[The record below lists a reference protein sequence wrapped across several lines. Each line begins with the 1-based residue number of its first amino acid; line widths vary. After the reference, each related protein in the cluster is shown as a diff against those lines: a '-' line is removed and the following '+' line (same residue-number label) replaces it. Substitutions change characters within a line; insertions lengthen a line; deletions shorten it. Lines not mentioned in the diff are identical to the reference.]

1 MKRITLAFCALTLLL
16 NACNNAAK
24 NETAS
29 DTSTVS
35 KTTSYADTSTTHKD
49 WVPMDTSKMMQAMM
63 EYGAVGEPQKMLA
76 KSTGNWN
83 GQVVWWMGQN
93 APADTS
99 MTTVSNKM
107 IMGDRFLVSSYKGN
121 MMGMPFEGT
130 STTGYDNAK
139 KVYISTW
146 IDNMSSG
153 IMTMEGPYDAAS
165 KSIVMTGEMV
175 SPVDGRT
182 CKLKQVMRMVDDKTH
197 IMEMYG
203 PDPMTGVQYKNMQI
217 TLTKK

>member
-1 MKRITLAFCALTLLL
+1 MKRITLAFCASLLL
-16 NACNNAAK
+16 LYACNNAAK
-24 NETAS
+24 NESTSDTSKAYTTTS
-29 DTSTVS
+29 DTSTS
-35 KTTSYADTSTTHKD
+35 HKD

-76 KSTGNWN
+76 KSTGTWN
-83 GQVVWWMGQN
+83 GQVVFWMGQN
-93 APADTS
+93 GAADTS
-99 MTTVSNKM
+99 MTTVTNRM
-107 IMGDRFLVSSYKGN
+107 IMGDRYLVSSYKGN

-165 KSIVMTGEMV
+165 KSIVMTGQVV

-182 CKLKQVMRMVDDKTH
+182 CNLKQVMRFVDDKTH

-203 PDPMTGVQYKNMQI
+203 PDPLTGVQYKNMEI
-217 TLTKK
+217 KLTKK